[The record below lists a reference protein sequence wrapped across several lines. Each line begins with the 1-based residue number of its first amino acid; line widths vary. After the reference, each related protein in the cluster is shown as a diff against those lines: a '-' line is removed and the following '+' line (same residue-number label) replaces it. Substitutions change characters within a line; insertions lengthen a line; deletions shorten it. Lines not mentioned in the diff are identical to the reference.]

1 MQIVLYA
8 NTHRITSRVAAIHM
22 PELYAN
28 LLSVDRVAADW
39 MWKQAGQ
46 GICYGHQL
54 PGWIW
59 QICQAGLGR
68 YFLPILCLIGP
79 FWVLGQPFQIVK
91 CCFSSI
97 EPVRM
102 GHNSNSQL
110 SENIGDKRQSKVM
123 LLKDQLEAYYKYR
136 FSGSLQTSWI
146 RISRDGACQG
156 LTKV

>member
-59 QICQAGLGR
+59 QICQTSFLFCVSLGPSE
-68 YFLPILCLIGP
+68 Y
-79 FWVLGQPFQIVK
+79 WD
-91 CCFSSI
+91 
-97 EPVRM
+97 
-102 GHNSNSQL
+102 NL
-110 SENIGDKRQSKVM
+110 SK
-123 LLKDQLEAYYKYR
+123 
-136 FSGSLQTSWI
+136 
-146 RISRDGACQG
+146 
-156 LTKV
+156 